1 VNSFS
6 PELTNLAGKLDLE
19 MTGRQGPGERP
30 LLYGHSG
37 PSTKPGTPSATPG
50 ASASGREVRSIAA
63 RNAVDAPETT
73 VNGSYPQ
80 AGREA
85 LPVSDVGRLLL
96 HCADRPGLVAA
107 VTTFLAQAGANIVSL
122 DQHATKQSGGTF
134 MQRTIFHLP
143 GLATARDAL
152 DRDFAQ
158 QVAARFNM
166 HFGLTEA
173 AKPKR
178 VAIMASRADHCL
190 LDLLWR
196 NRRGELDMSVVMVI
210 ANHPDLAD
218 QVRAFGV
225 PFLHVPATKD
235 IRTQAEQRQLD
246 ALRNNVD
253 LVVLARYMQL
263 ITPQFLAAVGCPLIN
278 IHHSFLPSFIGAA
291 PYRRAKER
299 GVKLV
304 GATAHYVTE
313 TLDEGPIIE
322 QDVVRVD
329 HRHGVGDLIR
339 LGADVERAVLSRA
352 VLWHCQ
358 DRIIQHGNQT
368 IVF

>member
-1 VNSFS
+1 
-6 PELTNLAGKLDLE
+6 
-19 MTGRQGPGERP
+19 M
-30 LLYGHSG
+30 
-37 PSTKPGTPSATPG
+37 
-50 ASASGREVRSIAA
+50 AA
-63 RNAVDAPETT
+63 RNTVDAPET
-73 VNGSYPQ
+73 VNGNYPQ
-80 AGREA
+80 GGRKA
-85 LPVSDVGRLLL
+85 FPVSDVGRLLL
-96 HCADRPGLVAA
+96 RCADRPGLVAA
-107 VTTFLAQAGANIVSL
+107 VTTFLALAGANIVSL
-122 DQHATKQSGGTF
+122 DQHATEQSGGTF

-143 GLATARDAL
+143 GLPTARDAME
-152 DRDFAQ
+152 RDFAQ
-158 QVAARFNM
+158 HVAARFNM
-166 HFGLTEA
+166 HFTLTEA

-178 VAIMASRADHCL
+178 VAIMASKADHCL

-196 NRRGELDMSVVMVI
+196 NRRDELDMSVVTVI

-225 PFLHVPATKD
+225 PFLQVPATKD
-235 IRTQAEQRQLD
+235 IRAQAEQRQLD
-246 ALRNNVD
+246 VLRGNVD
-253 LVVLARYMQL
+253 LVVLARYMQI
-263 ITPQFLAAVGCPLIN
+263 ITPHFLAAIGCPLIN
-278 IHHSFLPSFIGAA
+278 IHHSFLPSFVGAA
-291 PYRRAKER
+291 PYQRAKQR

-304 GATAHYVTE
+304 GATAHYVTD